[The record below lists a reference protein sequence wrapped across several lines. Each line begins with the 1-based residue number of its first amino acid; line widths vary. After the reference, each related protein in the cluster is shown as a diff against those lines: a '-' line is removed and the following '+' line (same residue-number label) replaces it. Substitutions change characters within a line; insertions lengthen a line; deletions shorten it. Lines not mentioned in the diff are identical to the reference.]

1 MNARLS
7 ATSVRRRYVTLTALR
22 WLPVGITVPVMVLLA
37 SARGLSA
44 GQIGLVFAVH
54 SIVAL
59 LLELPTGGLA
69 DAIGNRPVLTL
80 SVLLGG
86 AGLLTMATAHSVGV
100 FALAFG
106 LIGAGRALD
115 SGPLESW
122 FVDATHTADPD
133 ADVTP
138 GLSRAAAANGSGLA
152 IGAVLGGVAP
162 LLASGA
168 GTAVL
173 AAPFLI
179 AAALDVVYLVV
190 LLALVVPVGNSPAAA
205 HRPLLAGGRDVPR
218 LVRETGAAVREDGV
232 LRRLLG
238 IGFLTGLV
246 LATLELL
253 GPLRFAALAGGT
265 TEGTAVFGA
274 VMAVSFGAAALG
286 SMLAGTARTIARG
299 STAAATGGLAVL
311 AATAVLTT
319 ALSTT
324 VVAAAASYAL
334 FYLANA
340 GAWPLRQRLMHAR
353 VTAARR
359 NTTVSAA
366 SFSMQIGGVA
376 GSLLISRIAQATSA
390 TAGLAIAAAA
400 LLLIGLISL
409 RLPSEV
415 EGGRMPGLVDAEPSS
430 AGQPRLGHPAPAL
443 VVDGP
448 VEGDALGAPLGD
460 GRVDVVTDEVE
471 LDATGGLG
479 RVHGHLGRRELQDQ
493 PAAPGVDR
501 G

>member
-37 SARGLSA
+37 SARGLSP

-122 FVDATHTADPD
+122 FVDATHAADPD
-133 ADVTP
+133 ADVTA

-190 LLALVVPVGNSPAAA
+190 LLALVVPVGNSPAA
-205 HRPLLAGGRDVPR
+205 HRPLLAGGRAVPR

-232 LRRLLG
+232 LCRLLG

-311 AATAVLTT
+311 AAAAVLTT

-340 GAWPLRQRLMHAR
+340 GAWPLRQRLMHTR

-390 TAGLAIAAAA
+390 TAGLAMAAAA
-400 LLLIGLISL
+400 LLLIGLVSL

-443 VVDGP
+443 VVDGS
-448 VEGDALGAPLGD
+448 VEGDSLGAPLGD
-460 GRVDVVTDEVE
+460 GRVDVVTDQVE
-471 LDATGGLG
+471 LDAAGGLG